1 MTGVLSVILSVFL
14 VAASNNREVKVVFI
28 DGSLT
33 DGVTRSIRGR
43 LVDESEKTIT
53 IERSNGNLTIG
64 KNFIVKIEDWH
75 NHRGRE
81 NFDY

>member
-1 MTGVLSVILSVFL
+1 MSVLCVLLFFL
-14 VAASNNREVKVVFI
+14 ITPSNNREVKVVFI

-33 DGVTRSIRGR
+33 EGVTRSIRGR
-43 LVDESEKTIT
+43 IVDESEKTIT